1 MKIEFITNASFNVEL
16 ADGRTILTDPWYSD
30 GIYHG
35 IIFNYPPIPES
46 LKARILSGRPDY
58 IYVSHIHGD
67 HFDPPTLAHFSKE
80 TPVLIGKFPTP
91 ALSNAIRSLGFSDV
105 RELPFG
111 ELSNVDG
118 IELCIFDQFSGSN
131 DDLENET
138 NLPIDTSIFIRD
150 SDGTRLFHN
159 VDNPIQLRHAE
170 EIRRR
175 FGPIDAA
182 ILPYASVSV
191 FPAMFGQYTHDEKMR
206 RVEALMTGRVAK
218 FRELAVA
225 MGARKSIPAAGS
237 FVFGGKAAPLAVY
250 QCQAVPARIGQLWAE
265 AGLSP
270 DALLQLA
277 PGDRLDLS
285 SGEVEQREP
294 GALRYFSVEDR
305 IAYARTLAE
314 SPCDLDLIRVPETMR
329 ISWRS
334 LVGKARASMWARQ
347 QQLGISPAIDI
358 VLVIE
363 GTEGVPLPGKGP
375 LELRMPLDRSDL
387 APAGEPVPT
396 GRDWL
401 RFRMSTNVALAVLLG
416 ISAWGVAEYHMIIDR
431 DPDRFDP
438 AVGTLLGYFKL

>member
-1 MKIEFITNASFNVEL
+1 MKIEFITNASFLVEL

-46 LKARILSGRPDY
+46 LRARILSSRPDY

-80 TPVLIGKFPTP
+80 TPILIGKFPTP
-91 ALSNAIRSLGFSDV
+91 ALANAIRGLGFSDV

-111 ELSNVDG
+111 DLANVDG
-118 IELCIFDQFSGSN
+118 IELCIFDQFAGSN

-150 SDGTRLFHN
+150 SDGTALFHN

-170 EIRRR
+170 DIGRR

-191 FPAMFGQYTHDEKMR
+191 FPAMFGQYSHDEKMR
-206 RVEALMTGRVAK
+206 RVKALMTSRVEK
-218 FRELAVA
+218 FRELALA

-237 FVFGGKAAPLAVY
+237 FVFGGKAADLAVY
-250 QCQAVPARIGQLWAE
+250 QCQAVPSLIREMWEE
-265 AGLSP
+265 AGLPLES
-270 DALLQLA
+270 LLQMA
-277 PGDRLDLS
+277 PGDCFDLS

-294 GALRYFSVEDR
+294 KAVREFSVEDR
-305 IAYARTLAE
+305 IAYARGLAE
-314 SPCDLDLIRVPETMR
+314 APCDLDQIRIPGTMR
-329 ISWRS
+329 LSWRS
-334 LVGKARASMWARQ
+334 LVGRARTTMWSRQ
-347 QQLGISPAIDI
+347 QQLGIFPAIDI
-358 VLVIE
+358 TLDIE
-363 GTEGVPLPGKGP
+363 GTDGIPLPGGGR
-375 LELRMPLDRSDL
+375 LEFRMPLDRPDL
-387 APAGEPVPT
+387 APAGEPVPA

-401 RFRMSTNVALAVLLG
+401 RFRMTTNVALAVLLG
-416 ISAWGVAEYHMIIDR
+416 ISAWGVAEYHMVIDR
-431 DPDRFDP
+431 HPDRFDP